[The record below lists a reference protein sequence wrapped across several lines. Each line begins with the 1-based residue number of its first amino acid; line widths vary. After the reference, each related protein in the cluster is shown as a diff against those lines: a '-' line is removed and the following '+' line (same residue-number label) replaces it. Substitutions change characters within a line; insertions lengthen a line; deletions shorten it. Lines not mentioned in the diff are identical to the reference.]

1 MLPNFLDKGRGGGAK
16 QERPVTL
23 QGFLGGAGPEEEAPN
38 SLGQRRGEARSAR
51 FSGSLEQDEVWEGC
65 PRPVTS

>member
-23 QGFLGGAGPEEEAPN
+23 QGFLGGAGPEEEAPQL
-38 SLGQRRGEARSAR
+38 SWAEKGRG
-51 FSGSLEQDEVWEGC
+51 
-65 PRPVTS
+65 